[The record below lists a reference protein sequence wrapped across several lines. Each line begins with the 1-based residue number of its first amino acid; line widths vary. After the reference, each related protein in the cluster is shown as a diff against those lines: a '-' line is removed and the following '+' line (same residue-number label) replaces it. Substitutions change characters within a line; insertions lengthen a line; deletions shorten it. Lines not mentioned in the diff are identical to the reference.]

1 MVNIG
6 NLIVYHW
13 NAVAMTWILLSLL
26 SFCSPQQ
33 KILAEWLMSIEYPTN
48 ATEMIFLYLQLNKG
62 NSDTP
67 VLRKYV
73 TSHVNLE
80 PWTKLCIN

>member
-6 NLIVYHW
+6 NLLVYHW
-13 NAVAMTWILLSLL
+13 NAVTMTRIPIALLA
-26 SFCSPQQ
+26 FHSPQQ
-33 KILAEWLMSIEYPTN
+33 KILAEQLMSTEYPTN

>member
-1 MVNIG
+1 
-6 NLIVYHW
+6 
-13 NAVAMTWILLSLL
+13 
-26 SFCSPQQ
+26 
-33 KILAEWLMSIEYPTN
+33 MSIEYPTN